1 MEDKNKSTKN
11 SFQKSKKKNSN
22 KTGDIKQYI
31 KITTRVSK
39 VLLKRV
45 QVTKC

>member
-11 SFQKSKKKNSN
+11 SFQISKKNSN